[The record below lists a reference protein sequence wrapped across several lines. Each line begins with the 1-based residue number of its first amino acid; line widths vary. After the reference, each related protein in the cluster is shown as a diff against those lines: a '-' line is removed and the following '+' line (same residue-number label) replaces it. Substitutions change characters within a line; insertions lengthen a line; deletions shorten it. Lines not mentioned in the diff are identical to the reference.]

1 MSPSLSR
8 RQFIIS
14 VGAAGAASLI
24 PLSGL
29 AGSAGSTEGLL
40 YPPVDLSYFDR
51 PLSPAPFEVHF
62 GYAAITWEG
71 NDDQAIRDVSESG
84 FRGIQLR
91 SPILKQYGDKPKE
104 LRDLLEKY
112 KLEMVALSSGDVRSE
127 SESMAQQLELHTRN
141 ARFVHDVGGRYLQ
154 LTGPPRPKNRQP
166 SADDYKSAG
175 RALTEIGRR
184 SVDLGVPVGY
194 HNHMNTLSEGPEELD
209 WVMDAAD
216 PRYVKLELDIAHYK
230 QGGGDP
236 AKAVRKYGDRILFL
250 HIKDVESTPP
260 AEGRDAK
267 HSYRF
272 LELGRGN
279 VDIKGVFAALKEIN
293 FRGWAVV
300 ELDKVPDKGKTPKEC
315 ALISKRYIEE
325 KLGLKV

>member
-14 VGAAGAASLI
+14 IGAAGVAPLI
-24 PLSGL
+24 PRS
-29 AGSAGSTEGLL
+29 GSAGPGEKPLL
-40 YPPVDLSYFDR
+40 YPPVDLSYFDK
-51 PLSPAPFEVHF
+51 PLTPAPFEVHF
-62 GYAAITWEG
+62 GYASITWEG
-71 NDDQAIRDVSESG
+71 NDDQAIKDVSECG

-91 SPILKQYGDKPKE
+91 SPILKQYGDRPGALRE
-104 LRDLLEKY
+104 LLDRY
-112 KLEMVALSSGDVRSE
+112 RLEMVALSSGDVRSE
-127 SESMAQQLELHTRN
+127 AATMADQVELHVRN
-141 ARFVHDVGGRYLQ
+141 ARFVHEVGGRYLQ

-166 SADDYKSAG
+166 VADDYKAAA
-175 RALTEIGRR
+175 RALTEIAKR

-236 AKAVRKYGDRILFL
+236 AKAVVKYRDRILFL

-272 LELGRGN
+272 LELGRGT
-279 VDIKGVFAALKEIN
+279 VDIPAVFAALKQVN
-293 FRGWAVV
+293 FSGWAVV
-300 ELDKVPDKGKTPKEC
+300 ELDRVPDKGRTPKEC

>member
-1 MSPSLSR
+1 MPSSLSR
-8 RQFIIS
+8 REFMIAI
-14 VGAAGAASLI
+14 GAAGAAAML
-24 PLSGL
+24 PPRG
-29 AGSAGSTEGLL
+29 AAWAVEPPL
-40 YPPVDLSYFDR
+40 YPAVDLSYFDR
-51 PLSPAPFEVHF
+51 PLTPAPFEVHF

-71 NDDQAIRDVSESG
+71 NDEQAIRDISEAG

-91 SPILKQYGDKPKE
+91 SPIVKQYGDRPAVLRE
-104 LRDLLEKY
+104 LLDKY

-127 SESMAQQLELHTRN
+127 PATLADQIEQHVRN

-166 SADDYKSAG
+166 VPDDYKAAG
-175 RALTEIGRR
+175 RALTEIAKR

-209 WVMDAAD
+209 WVMDSAD
-216 PRYVKLELDIAHYK
+216 PRYLKLELDIAHYK

-236 AKAVRKYGDRILFL
+236 ARAVSKYRDRLLFL
-250 HIKDVESTPP
+250 HLKDVESTPP

-272 LELGRGN
+272 LELGRGT
-279 VDIKGVFAALKEIN
+279 VDIPAVFAALKQIN
-293 FRGWAVV
+293 FTGWAVG
-300 ELDKVPDKGKTPKEC
+300 ELDRVPDKGRTPKEC

>member
-1 MSPSLSR
+1 MSSSPSR
-8 RQFIIS
+8 RQFLLAL
-14 VGAAGAASLI
+14 GAAGAASCL
-24 PLSGL
+24 PVKVG
-29 AGSAGSTEGLL
+29 ASTSEPLL
-40 YPPVDLSYFDR
+40 YPPIDLSYFGN
-51 PLSPAPFEVHF
+51 PITPAPFEIHF
-62 GYAAITWEG
+62 ACASITWEG
-71 NDDQAIRDVSESG
+71 NDDQAIKDVSEVG

-91 SPILKQYGDKPKE
+91 APALKEYGDRPKA
-104 LRDLLEKY
+104 LRDLLDKY
-112 KLEMVALSSGDVRSE
+112 KLELVALSSGDIRTE
-127 SESMAQQLELHTRN
+127 PETWIDQLALHTRN

-154 LTGPPRPKNRQP
+154 LIGPPRPKNRQP
-166 SADDYKSAG
+166 VADDYKGAG
-175 RALTEIGRR
+175 RALTEVARR
-184 SVDLGVPVGY
+184 SIDLGVPVGY

-236 AKAVRKYGDRILFL
+236 SKAVRQYRDRMLFL
-250 HIKDVESTPP
+250 HLKDVESTLP

-272 LELGRGN
+272 LELGRGT
-279 VDIKGVFAALKEIN
+279 VDIPAVFAALKEVN

-300 ELDKVPDKGKTPKEC
+300 ELDRVPDKARTPKEC
-315 ALISKRYIEE
+315 ALISKRYIED